1 MNIGIHDGQTTNT
14 IENPLAKP
22 FPWWY
27 ELYQRIKLFP
37 WWIKYNLGSN
47 EESEL
52 KNKIIQLASAMN
64 LEKKWVK
71 KIVRHAVSEFSKKG
85 LGSDYYGYHTIDHEL
100 EATYL
105 TLISIYGHIKQSDGN
120 TSIFT

>member
-1 MNIGIHDGQTTNT
+1 LNIGIHDGQTTNT

-85 LGSDYYGYHTIDHEL
+85 LGSD
-100 EATYL
+100 
-105 TLISIYGHIKQSDGN
+105 
-120 TSIFT
+120 